1 MKALIGEAAEMMCLG
16 YTDHEIVRIL
26 RIPASQ
32 ANELIEAAE
41 EWNYN
46 VDMEMRHS
54 TESYVE
60 EIEFPRLKLP
70 FAYRL
75 VKFFCALNS
84 VVKWLF
90 ITIWVVFTLFLFGAI
105 SLLLIGVGSEI
116 AQYLLRTL
124 L

>member
-46 VDMEMRHS
+46 VDMLDRNS
-54 TESYVE
+54 TESYSE
-60 EIEFPRLKLP
+60 EIVDDMAAFYGED
-70 FAYRL
+70 
-75 VKFFCALNS
+75 
-84 VVKWLF
+84 
-90 ITIWVVFTLFLFGAI
+90 
-105 SLLLIGVGSEI
+105 
-116 AQYLLRTL
+116 
-124 L
+124 